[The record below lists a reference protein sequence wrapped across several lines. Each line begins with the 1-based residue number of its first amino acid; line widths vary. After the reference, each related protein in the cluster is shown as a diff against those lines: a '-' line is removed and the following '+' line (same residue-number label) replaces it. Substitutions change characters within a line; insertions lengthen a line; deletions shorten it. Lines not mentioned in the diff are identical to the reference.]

1 MESGGQGIEDKGREW
16 RKGTRTDDKGWRRMT
31 GADDGDENGG
41 QRTTGAE
48 DRGWVTESGV
58 EDRGRKTVAED
69 RRRGFGQKI
78 YERHLRYRKFHDGLA
93 IPETLLKSVCL
104 AKTVFL

>member
-1 MESGGQGIEDKGREW
+1 M
-16 RKGTRTDDKGWRRMT
+16 
-31 GADDGDENGG
+31 
-41 QRTTGAE
+41 
-48 DRGWVTESGV
+48 TESGV

-78 YERHLRYRKFHDGLA
+78 YQRNLRYRVHKFHDGLA